1 MSASAAHRATGA
13 SAHRATPASFAPA
26 FAAALVQ
33 RIRPTLRDGLRGA
46 PLAGARAGARAVTT
60 TRAPRTRLAHARLGA
75 PAVGAAPVR
84 FADTRLARAVVVALL
99 AMVVASGLVMLIGQQ
114 ASAAPV
120 APTSPTAPAQ
130 PGTGTGS
137 TGGTGSTE
145 GTTGTVPGETPD
157 FTESDQTVTDGTGTG
172 GLNIDINGP
181 DGAPSQAI
189 VTLLGI
195 TLLSVAPALLLMMT
209 SFTKIFV
216 VLAMTRNALALPSIP
231 PNQVLAGLALF
242 LSLFIMAPILGHI
255 NDDAVQ
261 PYLNGQLDFQGAID
275 AGAAPLR
282 EFMLAHTREED
293 LALMTRSADQPNP
306 SSQADVPML
315 TLIPS
320 FMISELRAAF
330 IIGFVIFIPF
340 LVIDLVVSAALM
352 SMGMMMLPPVMISLP
367 FKILLFVLVD
377 GWGLIITSLIESYQ
391 VAA

>member
-1 MSASAAHRATGA
+1 MTLRAPSARTT
-13 SAHRATPASFAPA
+13 RASFATA
-26 FAAALVQ
+26 VARLAG
-33 RIRPTLRDGLRGA
+33 PTLRDGLRGRTPASPTSAGRHSLVRTA
-46 PLAGARAGARAVTT
+46 PLADRRALAR
-60 TRAPRTRLAHARLGA
+60 HAL
-75 PAVGAAPVR
+75 GAAPVGTAPLR

-99 AMVVASGLVMLIGQQ
+99 AMIVASGLIMLIGQT
-114 ASAAPV
+114 ALAAPV
-120 APTSPTAPAQ
+120 EPTAPTAPVE
-130 PGTGTGS
+130 PGTGTP
-137 TGGTGSTE
+137 GTGAP
-145 GTTGTVPGETPD
+145 GTTGTTPTD
-157 FTESDQTVTDGTGTG
+157 FTDGDQTESDGTGTG

-181 DGAPSQAI
+181 DGAPSTAV

-242 LSLFIMAPILGHI
+242 LSLFIMAPILEHI
-255 NDDAVQ
+255 NADAVQ
-261 PYLNGQLDFQGAID
+261 PYLDGSIDFQAAID
-275 AGAAPLR
+275 AGSAPLR
-282 EFMLAHTREED
+282 EFMLAHTRQED

-306 SSQADVPML
+306 DSQADVPML

-391 VAA
+391 VTA